1 MIFLKKISK
10 IIFLLFVIWNPFLL
24 YSEDEVTVSKLRI
37 SSIQGGLRI
46 IIDADQSPAYEVFSL
61 KNPNRLVVD
70 LAKTNFSEDFSFPAT
85 KGFIK
90 GIRFGSFNNDVSRI
104 VFDLNSSVKKIKS
117 RVRKPSSGSKR
128 TLNIDIENY
137 INIITLNE
145 KNKKL
150 EKKQIKNFKK
160 KYSRNR
166 KLTIVIDPGHGGKD
180 PGTSYQNLISE
191 KEIVLNFSSILKK
204 KLEKAGYRV
213 YLTRSV
219 DNFIKLEERVKF
231 AKRKG
236 ADLFISV
243 HADASKYSS
252 TRGFSVYTLSKKGL
266 DREAEKVAKL
276 ENSLSVFSK
285 KGLKGINLRDAR
297 NIKDQY
303 YIDLAFDRAKN
314 SSTEFADILVNKVE
328 ERSELLTRPHRYA
341 GFAVLKSPNYPSV
354 LVELG
359 FITNDKDR
367 NNFGNRNWQSSV
379 ATKFVEAINQ
389 NFQ

>member
-10 IIFLLFVIWNPFLL
+10 IIFLFFVIWNPFLL

-37 SSIQGGLRI
+37 SSIQGGLRV

-70 LAKTNFSEDFSFPAT
+70 LAKTNFSKDFSFPAT

-137 INIITLNE
+137 INIKTLNE

-150 EKKQIKNFKK
+150 EKNQIKNLKK
-160 KYSRNR
+160 KYSRNK

-180 PGTSYQNLISE
+180 PGTSYQSLIFE
-191 KEIVLNFSSILKK
+191 KEIVLNFSSILKN

-213 YLTRSV
+213 YLTRSA
-219 DNFIKLEERVKF
+219 DNYIKLKERVKF
-231 AKRKG
+231 AKGKG

-314 SSTEFADILVNKVE
+314 SSTEFASILINKVE

>member
-1 MIFLKKISK
+1 MVFLKKISK
-10 IIFLLFVIWNPFLL
+10 IIFLFFVIWNPFIL

-37 SSIQGGLRI
+37 SLIQGGLRV

-70 LAKTNFSEDFSFPAT
+70 LAKTNFSEDFSFPTT

-137 INIITLNE
+137 INIRTLNE

-160 KYSRNR
+160 KYSRNK

-180 PGTSYQNLISE
+180 PGTSYQSLISE
-191 KEIVLNFSSILKK
+191 KEIVLTFSSILKK

-213 YLTRSV
+213 YLTRSA
-219 DNFIKLEERVKF
+219 DNFIKLKERVKF

>member
-137 INIITLNE
+137 INIRTLNE

-160 KYSRNR
+160 KYSRNK

-213 YLTRSV
+213 YLTRSA
-219 DNFIKLEERVKF
+219 DNFIKLKERVKF

>member
-37 SSIQGGLRI
+37 SSIQGGLRV

-137 INIITLNE
+137 INIRTLNE

-160 KYSRNR
+160 KYSRNK

-180 PGTSYQNLISE
+180 PGTSYQSLISE

-204 KLEKAGYRV
+204 KLEKEGYRV
-213 YLTRSV
+213 YLTRSA
-219 DNFIKLEERVKF
+219 DNFIKLKERVKF

>member
-37 SSIQGGLRI
+37 SSIQGGLRV

-128 TLNIDIENY
+128 KLNIDIENY
-137 INIITLNE
+137 INIRTLNE

-160 KYSRNR
+160 KYSRNK

-213 YLTRSV
+213 YLTRSA
-219 DNFIKLEERVKF
+219 DNFIKLKERVKF

>member
-37 SSIQGGLRI
+37 SSIQGGLRV

-137 INIITLNE
+137 INIRTLNE

-160 KYSRNR
+160 KYSRNK

-219 DNFIKLEERVKF
+219 DNFIKLKERVKF

-367 NNFGNRNWQSSV
+367 SNFGNRNWQSSV

>member
-37 SSIQGGLRI
+37 SSIQGGLRV

-137 INIITLNE
+137 INIRTLNE

-160 KYSRNR
+160 KYSRNK

-180 PGTSYQNLISE
+180 PGTSYQSVISE

-213 YLTRSV
+213 YLTRSA
-219 DNFIKLEERVKF
+219 DNFIKLKERVKF

>member
-1 MIFLKKISK
+1 MVFLKKISK
-10 IIFLLFVIWNPFLL
+10 IIFLFFVIWNPFIL

-37 SSIQGGLRI
+37 SLIQGGLRV

-137 INIITLNE
+137 INIRTLNE

-160 KYSRNR
+160 KYSRNK

-180 PGTSYQNLISE
+180 PGTSYQSLISE
-191 KEIVLNFSSILKK
+191 KEIVLTFSSILKK

-213 YLTRSV
+213 YLTRSA
-219 DNFIKLEERVKF
+219 DNFIKLKERVKF

-285 KGLKGINLRDAR
+285 KGLKGINLRAAR

>member
-37 SSIQGGLRI
+37 SSIQGGLRV

-137 INIITLNE
+137 INIRTLNE

-180 PGTSYQNLISE
+180 PGTSFQSLISE

-213 YLTRSV
+213 YLTRSA
-219 DNFIKLEERVKF
+219 DNFIKLKERVKF

-359 FITNDKDR
+359 FITNDNDR

>member
-37 SSIQGGLRI
+37 SSIQGGLRV

-137 INIITLNE
+137 INIRTLNE

-160 KYSRNR
+160 KYSRNK

-180 PGTSYQNLISE
+180 PGTSYQSLISE

-213 YLTRSV
+213 YLTRSA
-219 DNFIKLEERVKF
+219 DNFIKLKERVKF

-276 ENSLSVFSK
+276 ENSLSIFSK

>member
-37 SSIQGGLRI
+37 SSIQGGLRV

-137 INIITLNE
+137 INIRMLNE

-160 KYSRNR
+160 KYSRNK

-213 YLTRSV
+213 YLTRSA
-219 DNFIKLEERVKF
+219 DNFIKLKERVKF

>member
-1 MIFLKKISK
+1 
-10 IIFLLFVIWNPFLL
+10 
-24 YSEDEVTVSKLRI
+24 
-37 SSIQGGLRI
+37 
-46 IIDADQSPAYEVFSL
+46 
-61 KNPNRLVVD
+61 
-70 LAKTNFSEDFSFPAT
+70 
-85 KGFIK
+85 
-90 GIRFGSFNNDVSRI
+90 
-104 VFDLNSSVKKIKS
+104 
-117 RVRKPSSGSKR
+117 
-128 TLNIDIENY
+128 
-137 INIITLNE
+137 
-145 KNKKL
+145 
-150 EKKQIKNFKK
+150 
-160 KYSRNR
+160 
-166 KLTIVIDPGHGGKD
+166 
-180 PGTSYQNLISE
+180 
-191 KEIVLNFSSILKK
+191 
-204 KLEKAGYRV
+204 
-213 YLTRSV
+213 
-219 DNFIKLEERVKF
+219 VKF

>member
-37 SSIQGGLRI
+37 SSIQGGLRV
-46 IIDADQSPAYEVFSL
+46 IIDADQSLAYEVFSL

-137 INIITLNE
+137 INIRTLNE

-160 KYSRNR
+160 KYSRNK

-180 PGTSYQNLISE
+180 PGTSYQSLISE

-213 YLTRSV
+213 YLTRSA
-219 DNFIKLEERVKF
+219 DNFIKLKERVKF

>member
-37 SSIQGGLRI
+37 SSIQGGLRV

-180 PGTSYQNLISE
+180 PGTSFQSLISE

-213 YLTRSV
+213 YLTRSA
-219 DNFIKLEERVKF
+219 DNFIKLKERVKF

>member
-37 SSIQGGLRI
+37 SSIQGGLRV

-137 INIITLNE
+137 INIRTLNE

-160 KYSRNR
+160 KYSRNK

-213 YLTRSV
+213 YLTRSA
-219 DNFIKLEERVKF
+219 DNFIKLKERVKF

-266 DREAEKVAKL
+266 EREAEKVAKL

>member
-37 SSIQGGLRI
+37 SSIQGGLRV

-137 INIITLNE
+137 INIRTLNE

-160 KYSRNR
+160 KYSRNK

-213 YLTRSV
+213 YLTRSA
-219 DNFIKLEERVKF
+219 DNFIELKERVKF

>member
-37 SSIQGGLRI
+37 SSIQGGLRV

-137 INIITLNE
+137 INIRMLNE

-160 KYSRNR
+160 KYSRNK

-180 PGTSYQNLISE
+180 PGTSYQSLISE

-213 YLTRSV
+213 YLTRSA
-219 DNFIKLEERVKF
+219 DNFIKLKERVKF

-303 YIDLAFDRAKN
+303 YIDLAFDRSKN
-314 SSTEFADILVNKVE
+314 SSTEFADILVNKVA

>member
-10 IIFLLFVIWNPFLL
+10 IIFLFFVIWNPFIL

-37 SSIQGGLRI
+37 SLIQGGLRV

-137 INIITLNE
+137 INIRTLNE

-160 KYSRNR
+160 KYSRNK

-180 PGTSYQNLISE
+180 PGTSYQSLISE
-191 KEIVLNFSSILKK
+191 KEIVLTFSSILKK

-213 YLTRSV
+213 YLTRSA
-219 DNFIKLEERVKF
+219 DNFIKLKERVKF

-285 KGLKGINLRDAR
+285 KGLKGINLRAAR

>member
-37 SSIQGGLRI
+37 SSIQGGLRV

-137 INIITLNE
+137 INIRTLNE

-160 KYSRNR
+160 KYSRNK

-180 PGTSYQNLISE
+180 PGTSYQSLISE

-204 KLEKAGYRV
+204 KLEKVGYRV
-213 YLTRSV
+213 YLTRSA
-219 DNFIKLEERVKF
+219 DNFIKLKERVEF

-359 FITNDKDR
+359 FITNDNDR

>member
-37 SSIQGGLRI
+37 SSIQGGLRV

-137 INIITLNE
+137 INIRTLNE

-160 KYSRNR
+160 KYPRNK

-213 YLTRSV
+213 YLTRSA
-219 DNFIKLEERVKF
+219 DNFIKLKERVKF

>member
-37 SSIQGGLRI
+37 SSIQGGLRV

-117 RVRKPSSGSKR
+117 KVRKPSSGSKR

-137 INIITLNE
+137 INIRTLNE

-160 KYSRNR
+160 KYSRNK

-180 PGTSYQNLISE
+180 PGTSYQSLISE

-213 YLTRSV
+213 YLTRSA
-219 DNFIKLEERVKF
+219 DNFIKLKERVEF

-359 FITNDKDR
+359 FITNDNDR

>member
-37 SSIQGGLRI
+37 SSIQGGLKV

-137 INIITLNE
+137 INIRTLNE

-160 KYSRNR
+160 KYSRNK

-180 PGTSYQNLISE
+180 PGTSYQSLISE
-191 KEIVLNFSSILKK
+191 KEIVLTFSSILKK

-213 YLTRSV
+213 YLTRSA
-219 DNFIKLEERVKF
+219 DNFIKLKERVKF

>member
-37 SSIQGGLRI
+37 SSIQGGLRV

-137 INIITLNE
+137 INIRTLNE

-180 PGTSYQNLISE
+180 PGTSFQSLISE

-213 YLTRSV
+213 YLTRSA
-219 DNFIKLEERVKF
+219 DNFIKLKERVKF

-314 SSTEFADILVNKVE
+314 SSTEFASILINKVE

>member
-37 SSIQGGLRI
+37 SSIQGGLRV

-61 KNPNRLVVD
+61 KNPSRLVLD

-85 KGFIK
+85 RGFIK

-117 RVRKPSSGSKR
+117 KVRKPSSGSKR

-137 INIITLNE
+137 INIRTLNE

-160 KYSRNR
+160 KYPRNK

-213 YLTRSV
+213 YLTRGA
-219 DNFIKLEERVKF
+219 DNFIELKERVKF

>member
-37 SSIQGGLRI
+37 SSIQGGLRV

-137 INIITLNE
+137 INIRTLNE

-160 KYSRNR
+160 KYPRNK

-213 YLTRSV
+213 YLTRNA
-219 DNFIKLEERVKF
+219 DNFIKLKERVKF

>member
-37 SSIQGGLRI
+37 SSIQGGLRV

-137 INIITLNE
+137 INIRTLNE

-180 PGTSYQNLISE
+180 PGTSFQSLISE

-213 YLTRSV
+213 YLTRSA
-219 DNFIKLEERVKF
+219 DNFIKLKERVEF

-359 FITNDKDR
+359 FITNDNDR

>member
-37 SSIQGGLRI
+37 SSIQGGLRV

-137 INIITLNE
+137 INIRTLNE

-150 EKKQIKNFKK
+150 YNSVLIWRLWTHKLFKVDNGIKKIRKK
-160 KYSRNR
+160 IILFLWLRMLR
-166 KLTIVIDPGHGGKD
+166 
-180 PGTSYQNLISE
+180 
-191 KEIVLNFSSILKK
+191 EIVDKKTIKKIRIGDNNLKK
-204 KLEKAGYRV
+204 
-213 YLTRSV
+213 
-219 DNFIKLEERVKF
+219 NI
-231 AKRKG
+231 
-236 ADLFISV
+236 
-243 HADASKYSS
+243 
-252 TRGFSVYTLSKKGL
+252 FS
-266 DREAEKVAKL
+266 A
-276 ENSLSVFSK
+276 
-285 KGLKGINLRDAR
+285 
-297 NIKDQY
+297 
-303 YIDLAFDRAKN
+303 
-314 SSTEFADILVNKVE
+314 
-328 ERSELLTRPHRYA
+328 
-341 GFAVLKSPNYPSV
+341 
-354 LVELG
+354 
-359 FITNDKDR
+359 
-367 NNFGNRNWQSSV
+367 
-379 ATKFVEAINQ
+379 
-389 NFQ
+389 

>member
-37 SSIQGGLRI
+37 SSIQGGLRV

-90 GIRFGSFNNDVSRI
+90 GIRFGSFNNDISRI

-137 INIITLNE
+137 INIRTLNE

-160 KYSRNR
+160 KYSRNK

-219 DNFIKLEERVKF
+219 DNFIKLKERVKF

-367 NNFGNRNWQSSV
+367 SNFGNRNWQSSV

>member
-1 MIFLKKISK
+1 
-10 IIFLLFVIWNPFLL
+10 VIWNPFLL

-37 SSIQGGLRI
+37 SSIQGGLRV

-137 INIITLNE
+137 INIRTLNE

-160 KYSRNR
+160 KYPRNK

-180 PGTSYQNLISE
+180 PGTSYQSLISE

-213 YLTRSV
+213 YLTRSA
-219 DNFIKLEERVKF
+219 DNFIKLKERVKF

-359 FITNDKDR
+359 FITNDNDR